1 MNEPSVEKSGRF
13 DSLSADMS
21 ALVASLADHAGELI
35 GV

>member
-1 MNEPSVEKSGRF
+1 MRGHRG